1 MHLTLHA
8 AQRSQQRGI
17 SQEQLD
23 WLLTYGKIGHNKGVS
38 LYFFDR
44 IGFEQLIHE
53 VDPAHQTL
61 AQRSRDIFAVVADDN
76 VITLGYRD
84 ERLKPQKP
92 HRRLRRGTPIN
103 TAARRIHNITH

>member
-1 MHLTLHA
+1 MHLTQHA

-17 SQEQLD
+17 SQEQVD

-44 IGFEQLIHE
+44 VGFEQLLHE
-53 VDPAHQTL
+53 VAPVHQTL
-61 AQRSRDIFAVVADDN
+61 AQRSRGIFAVVADDS

-92 HRRLRRGTPIN
+92 HRQLRRGTPSN
-103 TAARRIHNITH
+103 AAARRIHHRTH